1 MESTWELRDH
11 TKCRLLNFY
20 SSHSLTAVTYA
31 TEVAIPSISFPL
43 DEKSLTPTTT
53 KRTHR
58 QEPNTYS
65 ITNPQ
70 PWQEKKKQEAHLP
83 SRKIPSPYKSSSNKA
98 QTPST
103 PPNSSPAPLTDAK
116 LRTRLIGIYPRQIL
130 ERPKHLFTRSNHNMN
145 FPTFTGV

>member
-20 SSHSLTAVTYA
+20 SSYSLTAVTYA
-31 TEVAIPSISFPL
+31 TEVAIPSISLPL

-58 QEPNTYS
+58 QELNTYH
-65 ITNPQ
+65 PQ
-70 PWQEKKKQEAHLP
+70 PWQERKKQEAHLP
-83 SRKIPSPYKSSSNKA
+83 SPKIPSPYKSSSNKA

-116 LRTRLIGIYPRQIL
+116 LRTTLIGIYPRQIL
-130 ERPKHLFTRSNHNMN
+130 KRPNTYPHKRTKM
-145 FPTFTGV
+145 